1 MYGRDLSV
9 LWAIPTASKWIR
21 ERSYFLYVPFLY
33 LADGSIENRHS
44 PNGASA
50 AKPKEL

>member
-1 MYGRDLSV
+1 MGVTYRYMGN
-9 LWAIPTASKWIR
+9 
-21 ERSYFLYVPFLY
+21 SYSLRVDKETLIFFLCFFSY

-44 PNGASA
+44 PNGARA